1 MANKITRGIIPYI
14 RQQLVDFISNNL
26 QHNDNLQNN
35 LTDSDSFPDSW
46 R

>member
-1 MANKITRGIIPYI
+1 MANKITRDQAAVGRFY
-14 RQQLVDFISNNL
+14 DNL

-35 LTDSDSFPDSW
+35 LRDSDSFPDSW